1 MPMSRTF
8 LLVAWGAA
16 SVLLAGAADARAQQ
30 QDPNGE
36 SVTRVLLLN
45 SYSQAYEWTANMVA
59 GAKDAFEQRDPN
71 LLLYIEYMDSK
82 RFWDGQDGVFARE
95 LAAMYKRKYADYQ
108 PDVIVSTDDNAFQFL
123 LRRRDE
129 LFPGTPVVFCGV
141 NSFDRSM
148 IRGVSG
154 VTGVVEKLDQK
165 ATIDLAL
172 QLSPNAKRVA
182 VVTDTSPTGL
192 ENLAYLKELAPLYAD
207 TAPLVFLDPDGDGL
221 MLDELLRQLRALPED
236 TVVLYMDFFRQ
247 RDGSYL
253 DPADTIATVSRVS
266 PAPVYS
272 MGSHYLG
279 KGIVGGRITRA
290 YDQAHIAATMAG
302 RILDGEKAED
312 IPVMWEGANRTMFD
326 ARQLQRFGIPLSR
339 LPADSTVLYRT
350 PSFYEEN
357 RVLAWTVASV
367 VAVLLALITLMGV
380 NIRQRKR
387 AEETLRDSEQRLR
400 LLFDSA
406 SAGIAQVTPDG
417 QLLMVNHALAGM
429 LGYSEEEL
437 LKKNFREITLTEDLV
452 KEEPSI
458 ARVLAGEI
466 DTYQIEKRYIH
477 RDGGVFWVLMSSAV
491 VRNEDGT
498 PRYAICVVNDQTE
511 TRRLQ
516 ADLIQSQKMEAIGRL
531 AGGVAHDFNNKLQSI
546 LGYSELLLERMDENH
561 EFRDDVREIRTAAQR
576 SAELTAQLLAFARRQ
591 TVAPRIL
598 DINQTIEGMLRML
611 KRLIGED
618 IDLLWKP
625 DGQGPVRIDP
635 TQLDQIL
642 ANLVVNARD
651 ALTSGGKITI
661 ETGNVEIDREY
672 CASNPEATPGEY
684 VLLAV
689 SDNGPGM
696 DAETLSN
703 IFEPFFTTKKPNQGT
718 GLGLA
723 TVYGIVKQN
732 SGFID
737 VYSEPGEGTTFKIY
751 LPRQEQSPETK
762 QTQSEDDDTLP
773 HRGHETILFVE
784 DEPAILQLGKT
795 MLDQLGYDVLTAK
808 TPHEA
813 IELTRKIG
821 RPIDLLITDV
831 VMPGMNG
838 KDLSERLR
846 ERYPDLSRLFVSGYT
861 ANVIAHRGVLDDGVH
876 FMQKP
881 FTHADLAAK
890 TREAL
895 DEG

>member
-1 MPMSRTF
+1 MPMARTF
-8 LLVAWGAA
+8 WLAAWGAA
-16 SVLLAGAADARAQQ
+16 AAMFLLCCDAHAQQ
-30 QDPNGE
+30 QDPNDE
-36 SVTRVLLLN
+36 DVTRVLLLN

-59 GAKDAFEQRDPN
+59 GAKDAFEKSGPD

-82 RFWDGQDGVFARE
+82 RFWDGQDGAFAEGLAE
-95 LAAMYKRKYADYQ
+95 LYKRKYADCQ
-108 PDVIVSTDDNAFQFL
+108 PDVIVATDDNAFQFL

-129 LFPGTPVVFCGV
+129 LFPRTPVVFCGV

-154 VTGVVEKLDQK
+154 VTGVVEKLDPK

-172 QLSPNAKRVA
+172 QLSPAARRVA
-182 VVTDTSPTGL
+182 VITDTSATGL
-192 ENLAYLKELAPLYAD
+192 QNRAYLKELAPLYTD
-207 TAPLVFLDPDGDGL
+207 TAPLVFLDRDGDGL

-253 DPADTIATVSRVS
+253 DPGATIATVSRVS

-279 KGIVGGRITRA
+279 KGIVGGKITRA
-290 YDQAHIAATMAG
+290 YDQAHIAATMAK
-302 RILDGEKAED
+302 RILNGETAED

-326 ARQLQRFGIPLSR
+326 ARQLRRFNIPLSR
-339 LPADSTVLYRT
+339 LPEGSTVLYRT
-350 PSFYEEN
+350 PSFYEEYSGL
-357 RVLAWTVASV
+357 VWTVA
-367 VAVLLALITLMGV
+367 AVMAGLLALIMLMGI

-417 QLLMVNHALAGM
+417 QLLMVNHALAEM

-437 LKKNFREITLTEDLV
+437 LEKNFREITLADDLV
-452 KEEPSI
+452 REEPYI

-466 DTYQIEKRYIH
+466 DVYQLEKRYIH
-477 RDGGVFWVLMSSAV
+477 RDEGVFWVLMSSAV
-491 VRNEDGT
+491 VRNNDGT

-516 ADLIQSQKMEAIGRL
+516 ADLLQSQKMEAIGRL

-546 LGYSELLLERMDENH
+546 LGYSELLLERMDKDH
-561 EFRDDVREIRTAAQR
+561 EFQDDVREIRTAAQR

-598 DINQTIEGMLRML
+598 DINQTIKGMLRML

-651 ALTSGGKITI
+651 ALGGGGKITI
-661 ETGNVEIDREY
+661 ETDNVQIDREY
-672 CASNPEATPGEY
+672 CASNPEAAPGEY

-689 SDNGPGM
+689 SDDGPGM
-696 DAETLSN
+696 DPKTLES

-732 SGFID
+732 NGFID

-751 LPRQEQSPETK
+751 LPHQEQSSHAEPLHGEND
-762 QTQSEDDDTLP
+762 TQP
-773 HRGHETILFVE
+773 HHGHETILFVE

-813 IELTRKIG
+813 LELVRKVS

-838 KDLSERLR
+838 KDLSERLQ
-846 ERYPDLSRLFVSGYT
+846 ERFPDLRRLFVSGYT

-895 DEG
+895 DES